1 MHIKLTCS
9 CGASFEASSGTF
21 INGGGTADE
30 KGRVYLVE
38 VRADEW
44 LDRHARCR
52 DLCRSSASG
61 AIRSVEIQS
70 LPVTISTLE
79 PLK

>member
-1 MHIKLTCS
+1 MQIKLTCS

-21 INGGGTADE
+21 ASGGGRKDE

-38 VRADEW
+38 VRADQW
-44 LDRHARCR
+44 LDRHARCS
-52 DLCRSSASG
+52 DLRQQ
-61 AIRSVEIQS
+61 REPVTNVREIQS
-70 LPVTISTLE
+70 CPVTISTIE